1 MSLALM
7 GAECISR
14 GFLWGG
20 VYFSAGEVLC
30 TAVEKLVLLIYV
42 STTAIEVNIFKSASM
57 LFDVIWSA

>member
-7 GAECISR
+7 GAERISHS
-14 GFLWGG
+14 FLWGR
-20 VYFSAGEVLC
+20 VYFLAGEVLRM
-30 TAVEKLVLLIYV
+30 AVEKLALLIYM